1 MNWIWRSLRKE
12 RSTPD
17 GRDFGY
23 SLLEL
28 IIGITITFLIS
39 AGVFQLIRIG
49 YNAVSNNADSASQ
62 NGFSST
68 FSTLFRG
75 DISHSD
81 GLVIS
86 SATNKTDLT
95 NICTSWKPSAD
106 PTFTKVRPLFT
117 VAVSHSAAIESITA
131 YQNAANAGTYTNTYI
146 FHTLDEPDFEVGETL
161 KVTGFTAFDVAA
173 GVTTNLDFNITTDK
187 DLLITNVDSAGRSFT
202 VQDPLSD
209 NLVSTSP
216 QTFTSTT
223 SALAQTN
230 SYAGYEL
237 RAPLLS
243 QGAATTSEIWR
254 VFCPSLA
261 QQTVK
266 LKSSIRLRVGLPP
279 IDTTLNSSCLLNGEK
294 NWSDWSCAV
303 RCPQFNSAILGSN
316 FSPNSAICPKDVLIS
331 IGQRSFVGT
340 SSSDEAFSSK
350 TVYNP
355 QTLLNESIIYIE
367 NLNRNVSNIR
377 AGMTVDFPSLY
388 NSNGTKKASVFVAS
402 VDLTDATYAIV
413 TVSCGNIDCPVLPGL
428 GMKVVVG
435 AAIAVECASLP
446 CSENSNVVDVKNTNQ
461 VKRGMYA
468 SIDGSTFPDYAV
480 VGDQT
485 SFGVQQ
491 LYLERSPIFSQYP
504 SLQVMEFSQPTGLEL
519 WIPAAGAGS
528 KLKAEKFLATREG

>member
-1 MNWIWRSLRKE
+1 MEWIWRVIRKK
-12 RSTPD
+12 RSPNPGSD
-17 GRDFGY
+17 YGY

-49 YNAVSNNADSASQ
+49 YNAVTNNADSASQ

-68 FSTLFRG
+68 FSTLYRG

-86 SATNKTDLT
+86 SATSQTT
-95 NICTSWKPSAD
+95 TSNICTSWKPATD
-106 PTFTKVRPLFT
+106 PTFLKVRPLFT
-117 VAVSHSAAIESITA
+117 VYVSHSAAIESITA
-131 YQNAANAGTYTNTYI
+131 YQNSANAGTYTNTYI

-187 DLLITNVDSAGRSFT
+187 GLLITQVSAADRTFT
-202 VQDPLSD
+202 VQDPISD
-209 NLVSTSP
+209 NPLPTSP
-216 QTFTSTT
+216 QTYTSTT

-243 QGAATTSEIWR
+243 QGSSTSSEIWR
-254 VFCPSLA
+254 VFCPSLG

-266 LKSSIRLRVGLPP
+266 IKSSIRLRIGLPP
-279 IDTTLNSSCLLNGEK
+279 IDTTVNSSCMLNGEEK
-294 NWSDWSCAV
+294 WSDWSCAV
-303 RCPQFNSAILGSN
+303 RCPQFNSAILGDN
-316 FSPNSAICPKDVLIS
+316 FAPNASICPKDVLIS

-350 TVYNP
+350 TIYNS

-377 AGMTVDFPSLY
+377 AGMTVDFPTLY
-388 NSNGTKKASVFVAS
+388 NSSGKKKATVFVAS

-435 AAIAVECASLP
+435 ASIAVECSTLP
-446 CSENSNVVDVKNTNQ
+446 CSENAGVVDVTNTNQ
-461 VKRGMYA
+461 VKRGMYSNVDAA
-468 SIDGSTFPDYAV
+468 SFPDYAV

-491 LYLERSPIFSQYP
+491 LYLEKSPTFSQYP
-504 SLQVMEFSQPTGLEL
+504 SLQIMEFSQPTGLQL
-519 WIPAAGAGS
+519 WIPAAGMGS
-528 KLKAEKFLATREG
+528 TLSAEKFLATREG